1 MSHTITVAV
10 CFRVISIVFKLIS
23 YKIDINKKKS
33 HLAKTDTFVIQQT
46 TLINPIFHVGI
57 LSEKLIDLTIT
68 CLKWI
73 PE

>member
-10 CFRVISIVFKLIS
+10 CFRVMAIVFKAYFITKLTSIRE
-23 YKIDINKKKS
+23 S
-33 HLAKTDTFVIQQT
+33 HLAKTDDSTNQAYKSHF
-46 TLINPIFHVGI
+46 NVGI
-57 LSEKLIDLTIT
+57 LSEKLKDLTIT